1 MHLGVDP
8 ILVLAPDRRLQLVTR
23 RREVQRAARVH
34 ERLRHRDR
42 ETPLDALRLDLGL
55 LAETLGV
62 EHARDREPHGE
73 GHEPAPG
80 CRQPHQ
86 NRK

>member
-8 ILVLAPDRRLQLVTR
+8 ILVLAPDRDLQLVTR
-23 RREVQRAARVH
+23 RRELQRAAHVH
-34 ERLRHRDR
+34 ERLRHGDR
-42 ETPLDALRLDLGL
+42 EPPLEALRLDLGL
-55 LAETLGV
+55 LAETLRV

-80 CRQPHQ
+80 SGQFHQ
-86 NRK
+86 KRK